1 MWLPVKINLCRLIQ
15 ELTDAHQLQ
24 AQAEGIGIVF
34 FSSPD
39 LPETV
44 FDDGPLR
51 HDITNLIL
59 SLLDIMPAGHTITF
73 SIEHFQAHSCEVVI
87 TATGIDLSL
96 YVGMINV
103 CQLPIKIIP
112 QGKPISVFQISLKLA
127 ESPPT
132 EVGSMPISLD
142 GNAMNFF
149 AEVQQRL
156 QSHFSKT
163 ENIIHS
169 LNQNNPRDAAFLAK
183 VNELILKNLDNPQF
197 DANHLAEAMNM
208 SRTQLFRRLKPV
220 IKKST
225 AAYIR
230 IIRLKKAKELL
241 ETTDLRVGEV
251 AFKTGFETASHFSK
265 VFNSQYG
272 FNPSMVG
279 KTRNHATNE

>member
-1 MWLPVKINLCRLIQ
+1 MDNLKEYDGAYPKTALYYRSYLLLH
-15 ELTDAHQLQ
+15 EWTLQ
-24 AQAEGIGIVF
+24 
-34 FSSPD
+34 
-39 LPETV
+39 
-44 FDDGPLR
+44 
-51 HDITNLIL
+51 
-59 SLLDIMPAGHTITF
+59 
-73 SIEHFQAHSCEVVI
+73 
-87 TATGIDLSL
+87 
-96 YVGMINV
+96 YV
-103 CQLPIKIIP
+103 
-112 QGKPISVFQISLKLA
+112 LA
-127 ESPPT
+127 E
-132 EVGSMPISLD
+132 LHR
-142 GNAMNFF
+142 N
-149 AEVQQRL
+149 
-156 QSHFSKT
+156 
-163 ENIIHS
+163 
-169 LNQNNPRDAAFLAK
+169 AAFLAK